1 MRASLPFIFG
11 RRIKPLLKS
20 VTCITAREDDIY
32 ALGLVCVE
40 LVTGK
45 HLYELAGISLVG
57 SMAMVLR
64 RVCTMNM
71 LHNPINE

>member
-1 MRASLPFIFG
+1 M
-11 RRIKPLLKS
+11 
-20 VTCITAREDDIY
+20 Y
-32 ALGLVCVE
+32 ALGLVFVE

-57 SMAMVLR
+57 SMGVVLK

-71 LHNPINE
+71 LRNPINK